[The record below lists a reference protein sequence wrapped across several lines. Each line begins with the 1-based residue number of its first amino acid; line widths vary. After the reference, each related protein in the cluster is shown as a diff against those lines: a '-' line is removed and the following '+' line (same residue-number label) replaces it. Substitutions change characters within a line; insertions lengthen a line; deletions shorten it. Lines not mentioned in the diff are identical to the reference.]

1 MKDAWWKGQTRFGV
15 SPGLA
20 RIQALLE
27 RLGNPHLDY
36 PIVHV
41 AGTNGKGSVSAMVAS
56 ALRSPGR
63 SVGLYVSPDWGQV
76 NQRVLINGMPIDED
90 LWDDLAYQIEKAGQG
105 LVEMPTWFETV
116 TALGFL
122 AFSQQHVDIAV
133 IEVGLGGRLDATNV
147 APASLVSVITPVAF
161 DHRQYLGNTIEAI
174 AGEKA
179 GILKTGTELV
189 LARQPFSSARAVILD
204 RAGRLGVPVW
214 ETSRE
219 AVTTP
224 QGAELRTPDG
234 ITVQVP
240 LLGSYQAGNL
250 DTAWTVVE
258 RLASRGLVDRKEA
271 ATGIKRVF
279 WPGRF
284 QIVMEAPLVV
294 VDGAH
299 NMHGVQALVDT
310 LKSPEWQNY
319 RWRILFGVLSDKPG
333 DDMVR
338 LLAEVASH
346 FTFTWVPGERGR
358 DPQTLLEAASKV
370 STRIVADPITALFE
384 ERQALLGHEALLVTG
399 SLALVAHLTR
409 EAVIMGWP
417 HTLSKPSSGI

>member
-1 MKDAWWKGQTRFGV
+1 MKDSWWTGQTRFGV

-20 RIQALLE
+20 RIQALLK
-27 RLGNPHLDY
+27 RLGDPHLDY

-56 ALRSPGR
+56 ALMSQGR

-76 NQRVLINGMPIDED
+76 NQRVLINGMPIDEG
-90 LWDDLAYQIEKAGQG
+90 LWDGLACQIETAGQG
-105 LVEMPTWFETV
+105 LLEMPTWFETV

-122 AFSQQHVDIAV
+122 AFSQQHVDVAV

-147 APASLVSVITPVAF
+147 VPAPLVSMITPVAF
-161 DHRQYLGNTIEAI
+161 DHREYLGDTIEAI

-204 RAGRLGVPVW
+204 RARQLGVPVL
-214 ETSRE
+214 EASCRAVATS
-219 AVTTP
+219 
-224 QGAELRTPDG
+224 QGAELTTPDG

-240 LLGSYQAGNL
+240 LLGSYQADNL
-250 DTAWTVVE
+250 ETAWTGLE
-258 RLASRGLVDRKEA
+258 RMASHGWVDRKA
-271 ATGIKRVF
+271 AAAGIKRVF

-284 QIVMEAPLVV
+284 QVVSEVPLVI

-299 NMHGVQALVDT
+299 NVHAVEALVDT
-310 LKSPEWQNY
+310 LKGARWRHY
-319 RWRILFGVLSDKPG
+319 RWRIVFGVLRDKPG

-338 LLAEVASH
+338 LLAEVASRIIL
-346 FTFTWVPGERGR
+346 TRVPGERGR
-358 DPQTLLEAASKV
+358 DPRTLLAAASTV
-370 STRIVADPITALFE
+370 PARVVGDPIAAVLE
-384 ERQALLGHEALLVTG
+384 ERQALLSHEGLLVTG
-399 SLALVAHLTR
+399 SLALVAHLTK

-417 HTLSKPSSGI
+417 HKLSKPGSGI